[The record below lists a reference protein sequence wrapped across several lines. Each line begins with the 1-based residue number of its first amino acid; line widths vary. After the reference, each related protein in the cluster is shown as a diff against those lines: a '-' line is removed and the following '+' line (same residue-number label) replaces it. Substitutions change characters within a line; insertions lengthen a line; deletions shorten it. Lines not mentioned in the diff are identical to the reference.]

1 MTKRI
6 GVILAGAAALAA
18 LIAAGPSQAQT
29 KLSFLI
35 DNSPDT
41 VAAAEALVAAYEK
54 KAPDVSIDI
63 EQRPGGGE
71 GDNIIKTRLATGE
84 MTDV

>member
-6 GVILAGAAALAA
+6 GVIFATASALAV
-18 LIAAGPSQAQT
+18 LTAAGPSQAET

-54 KAPDVSIDI
+54 KAPDVSAAREITSSRRAL
-63 EQRPGGGE
+63 RPARCPMSSST
-71 GDNIIKTRLATGE
+71 IPAR
-84 MTDV
+84 